1 MENPTYIA
9 LSRQMALRR
18 ELEVVAHNIANMN
31 TPAYKAE
38 RMIFREF
45 LIEQDAKGAEDLSFT
60 QDVGQARDLREGS
73 KVSTGNDLDL
83 ALSGEGYF
91 LIDTADGPRYT
102 RHGRFQLDALRQLV
116 TGEGDIVVA
125 FSDDPIVVPP
135 DAGRIEIAG
144 DGTISTEV
152 GTIGKVKV
160 VAFED
165 PYALKREPNS
175 LYSAEEAPRT
185 VARPTIVQ
193 GMLEQSNVH
202 GVLELTRLIEIQRE
216 HQSVQHMLN
225 RENERQQKAIDRIAK
240 QRGA

>member
-9 LSRQMALRR
+9 LSRQAALRR

-38 RMIFREF
+38 RMVFREF
-45 LIEQDAKGAEDLSFT
+45 LIEQDAQGAEDLSFT
-60 QDVGQARDLREGS
+60 QDVGLARDLREGT

-83 ALSGEGYF
+83 SLSGDGYF
-91 LIDTADGPRYT
+91 VVDTAAGERYT
-102 RHGRFQLDALRQLV
+102 RHGRFQLDARRQLV
-116 TGEGDIVVA
+116 TGEGDPVMAVG
-125 FSDDPIVVPP
+125 DDPIIVP
-135 DAGRIEIAG
+135 AESGKIEIAG
-144 DGTISTEV
+144 DGTITTA
-152 GTIGKVKV
+152 GAALGKIKV

-165 PYALKREPNS
+165 PYELKREPNS
-175 LYSAEEAPRT
+175 LYNSEANGR
-185 VARPTIVQ
+185 AIDRPTIIQ